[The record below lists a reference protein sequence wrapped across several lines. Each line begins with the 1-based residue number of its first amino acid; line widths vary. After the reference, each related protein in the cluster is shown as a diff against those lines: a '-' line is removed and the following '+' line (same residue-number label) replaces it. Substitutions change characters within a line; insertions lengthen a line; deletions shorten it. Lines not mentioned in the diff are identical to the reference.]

1 MNTITLPKV
10 GDKCKAIR
18 IPSVTGAEG
27 REWTDGYIFTVTE
40 VRESHEYYDSGEHKQ
55 TPVVFGDFVAP
66 DGCTINYYVSE
77 WEPVDPPAS
86 TPVDTPVDKPVDK
99 YAVLPTDTPDVATLK
114 NVITGL
120 IAASERDNLALEQE
134 RTTKRRWERFAIAVI
149 TRTDEEAVERGWC
162 DVYDGIRDEF
172 IEAAPYDP
180 GFPEYGKKEYEV
192 TWTEYVSISVQRST
206 IVEATNEDDAI
217 EQARY
222 MDTDEYDVIDAVRS
236 GSWEV
241 ADSDGYVAE
250 EA

>member
-10 GDKCKAIR
+10 GDKCKAIH
-18 IPSVTGAEG
+18 IPSVTGLPN
-27 REWTDGYIFTVTE
+27 REWTDGYIFTVNE
-40 VRESHEYYDSGEHKQ
+40 VREDHDYYDSGERKN

-134 RTTKRRWERFAIAVI
+134 RTDKRNWERFAISVI
-149 TRTDEEAVERGWC
+149 TRTDEEAVARDWC
-162 DVYDGIRDEF
+162 SVYDGIRDEF
-172 IEAAPYDP
+172 IAAAPYDP
-180 GFPEYGKKEYEV
+180 GFPVYGTREYTV
-192 TWTEYVSISVQRST
+192 TWTEYVSISVDRSL
-206 IVEATNEDDAI
+206 VVKARDVQDAI

-222 MDTDEYDVIDAVRS
+222 SDTETEDVIEAVHS

-241 ADSDGYVAE
+241 TDSDRYEAE
-250 EA
+250 EY